1 MTWRDV
7 SAERGRTYHC
17 ATFEDQAFFAGDLRY
32 GTCGREVAA
41 EDLDVAG
48 RLDWIVEWADED
60 LILRK

>member
-1 MTWRDV
+1 MR
-7 SAERGRTYHC
+7 AYHC
-17 ATFEDQAFFAGDLRY
+17 ATFEDEAFFAGDLGN
-32 GTCGREVAA
+32 GTSGREVAA